1 MIIVRIKRN
10 KSVELECIPWFLTSL
25 SIVGVILNIKRK
37 KVCFIIWAFTNA
49 SWAVIDFIKG
59 IPAQGVLFTVYFILA
74 IWGIIEWR
82 NTKA

>member
-1 MIIVRIKRN
+1 MLIYTTW
-10 KSVELECIPWFLTSL
+10 LLTIL
-25 SIVGVILNIKRK
+25 SIIGVILNIKRK

-49 SWAVIDFIKG
+49 SWAIIDFIKD
-59 IPAQGVLFTVYFILA
+59 IPAQGVLFTIYFILA